1 MATRKVKSRDAVREL
16 AQGSGYQMD
25 GEESQAQEFVQASAD
40 DLGKAATLAHGDDAV
55 LADQTLAGGAYIVN
69 GRWVNAAGAPLD
81 EEEVNV
87 ARELHAKRAADA
99 QDQDRHYQQ
108 EVAKMRAAQGIQVV
122 AVPVTALRPEKE

>member
-1 MATRKVKSRDAVREL
+1 MATRRVKSRDAAREL

-25 GEESQAQEFVQASAD
+25 GDEAPAQEFVQATAD
-40 DLGKAATLAHGDDAV
+40 DLGKAATLAHGEDVV

-81 EEEVNV
+81 AEEVDV

-99 QDQDRHYQQ
+99 EELDRKYQQ
-108 EVAKMRAAQGIQVV
+108 EVAKLRAAQGIQVV
-122 AVPVTALRPEKE
+122 ALPVSARRGESA